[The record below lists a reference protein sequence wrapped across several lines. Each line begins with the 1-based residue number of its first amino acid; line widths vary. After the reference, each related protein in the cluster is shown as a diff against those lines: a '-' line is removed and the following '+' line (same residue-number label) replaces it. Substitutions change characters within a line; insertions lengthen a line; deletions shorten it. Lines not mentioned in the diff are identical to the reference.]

1 LGTFSK
7 ISEILLSVHGL
18 KVKILKSNLD
28 PDVVEVLQS
37 TLVKIF
43 SLPAIACKE
52 DVVMKIATL
61 AREPLVVDELRL
73 IKTGPVRVKLN
84 CRDPL
89 KLRRFVRFFQQSWV

>member
-1 LGTFSK
+1 
-7 ISEILLSVHGL
+7 
-18 KVKILKSNLD
+18 
-28 PDVVEVLQS
+28 
-37 TLVKIF
+37 
-43 SLPAIACKE
+43 
-52 DVVMKIATL
+52 MKIVTL